1 MKSNKQRRREI
12 RLARERRKAGKT
24 RPIEQPMAP
33 AGPVGTFPVSRSN
46 LAPYNSYGDPLFV
59 RRGWYEDK
67 TFTCQDCGARE
78 TWTAAQQKWWYEDCK
93 GQVYSTAIRCRACRL
108 NKRIRDGR
116 AQPAPGQLAP
126 EPKRFSA

>member
-12 RLARERRKAGKT
+12 RQAREQRKAKKAMPV
-24 RPIEQPMAP
+24 RQPSSQAAP
-33 AGPVGTFPVSRSN
+33 PGSVPVNRSS

-59 RRGWYEDK
+59 RRGWYEDQQ
-67 TFTCQDCGARE
+67 FTCHDCGAE
-78 TWTAAQQKWWYEDCK
+78 QTWTAIQQKWWYEDCQ

-116 AQPAPGQLAP
+116 AQPAAGQLATQQKGI
-126 EPKRFSA
+126 ET